1 MIMENK
7 KKKKQARSDK
17 HIYARIVVLHIF
29 VLEPHTKPIQTHT
42 MASLVSFTDS
52 SYEDGNP
59 LHAWGSQN
67 PTEACGHDEL
77 SLPAI
82 FIPKGFLVKLV

>member
-1 MIMENK
+1 MKPSVFVMLFFCTFFFFFVICFNDYGK
-7 KKKKQARSDK
+7 QKKKKQARSDK

-59 LHAWGSQN
+59 LHA
-67 PTEACGHDEL
+67 
-77 SLPAI
+77 
-82 FIPKGFLVKLV
+82 